1 MPALN
6 ENVASTAMS
15 SQPTK
20 DESLAAVPVPSSDV
34 AVQLT
39 GEGLVR
45 LSYPLRFHP
54 WLGRLLP
61 RRVAAGAR
69 RTIELDGMGS
79 FVWSHIDGRRSVAGL
94 AELVVGR
101 YACLPVEAETAVA
114 EFLRQLGRRGIIGL
128 R

>member
-1 MPALN
+1 
-6 ENVASTAMS
+6 MS

-20 DESLAAVPVPSSDV
+20 DESLAAVPVPSGDV

-39 GEGLVR
+39 EEGLVR
-45 LSYPLRFHP
+45 LGYPVRLHP
-54 WLGRLLP
+54 WLARMLP
-61 RRVAAGAR
+61 RNAVAGAR

-79 FVWSHIDGRRSVAGL
+79 FVWTHIDGERTVAGL

-101 YACLPVEAETAVA
+101 YACLPVEAEAAVA